1 MGKARHNSNKR
12 EMLYMATVS
21 GKQEELVIELEN
33 GEKKKY
39 TLQHPG
45 ARAGMELRDKAV
57 GANGAMEQTK
67 LWEGLMSKVIFIDG
81 GKRTNWD
88 YWEEE
93 ENFAHQ
99 TEVFKAASNFLVG
112 KSNI

>member
-1 MGKARHNSNKR
+1 MGKARHNSYKR

-67 LWEGLMSKVIFIDG
+67 LWEGLMAKVIFIDG

>member
-1 MGKARHNSNKR
+1 MKKARHNSNKR

-21 GKQEELVIELEN
+21 GKQEELIIDLGN
-33 GEKKKY
+33 GETKKY
-39 TLQHPG
+39 ILQHPG

-67 LWEGLMSKVIFIDG
+67 LWEGLMAKVIFIDG
-81 GKRTNWD
+81 GQRTNWD

-99 TEVFKAASNFLVG
+99 TEVFKAASQFLVG
-112 KSNI
+112 KSDI

>member
-12 EMLYMATVS
+12 EMLYMATVA

-45 ARAGMELRDKAV
+45 ARAGMMLRDKAA
-57 GANGAMEQTK
+57 GANGGMEQTK
-67 LWEGLMSKVIFIDG
+67 LWEGLMEKVIFID

-88 YWEEE
+88 YWEEL
-93 ENFAHQ
+93 ENFNHQ

-112 KSNI
+112 KSDI

>member
-1 MGKARHNSNKR
+1 
-12 EMLYMATVS
+12 MLYMATVS

-33 GEKKKY
+33 GEKKVY

-67 LWEGLMSKVIFIDG
+67 LWEGLMAKVIFID

-99 TEVFKAASNFLVG
+99 TEVFKAASQFLVG
-112 KSNI
+112 KSDI

>member
-1 MGKARHNSNKR
+1 MKKARHNSNKR
-12 EMLYMATVS
+12 EMLYMASVA
-21 GKQEELVIELEN
+21 GKQEELVIELEG
-33 GEKKKY
+33 GEKKVY

-67 LWEGLMSKVIFIDG
+67 LWEGLMAKVIFID

-99 TEVFKAASNFLVG
+99 TEVFKAASQFLVG
-112 KSNI
+112 KTDI